1 MTAPKGATYR
11 KEWHDLSAEEIYRRL
26 DARSRRSRGGLD
38 GHLASSEPEEKA
50 EDPEGSEQG
59 EGAQEGAEA
68 QQGAEPGEG
77 AQPQEGAG
85 TSQGQQGSEPGEGTQ
100 PPEGA
105 GTDPQG
111 SEQGGDAQQGAEQEW
126 KQAQDP
132 PPWSGPLPECVDFD
146 RPAWKRR
153 VIAAATAARLRGTLP
168 AAMVRPLE
176 HLLEPVCPWQEILA
190 QFVHALFRNDYRFLP
205 PNRRFLASGIYLPSV
220 RGEHIDLVVAIDT
233 SGSISGEIL
242 RRFGSEMRGILLSV
256 PSYTVHLLACDAAI
270 AVEQTFESEEP
281 FEIPELKGG
290 GGTDFRPVFERVA
303 SEGWDVDLLV
313 YMTDA
318 QGRFPDKPPE
328 YDVLWLLSES
338 GEVPFGHKLLMED
351 AYGNS

>member
-1 MTAPKGATYR
+1 M
-11 KEWHDLSAEEIYRRL
+11 E
-26 DARSRRSRGGLD
+26 SRPS
-38 GHLASSEPEEKA
+38 EEKA

-85 TSQGQQGSEPGEGTQ
+85 ASTDAQGT
-100 PPEGA
+100 
-105 GTDPQG
+105 
-111 SEQGGDAQQGAEQEW
+111 EQGEDAQQGAEQGES

-233 SGSISGEIL
+233 SGSISSDLL

-328 YDVLWLLSES
+328 YDVLWLLSEV

-351 AYGNS
+351 AYGTS